1 MSTYAVQAN
10 RIGARVQEHFG
21 VAWVALCAALA
32 IHVADEAF
40 TNFLSV
46 YNPAVR
52 TIRSHLP
59 FIPLPTFS
67 FPVWLVGLIAAVIV
81 LFSLSP
87 FAFRAARLMVPLSY
101 VFGFLM
107 MGNGLLHISSSIYMG
122 RLMPGVYSAPLLLV
136 CSLYL
141 LTSVHNYRRK
151 IR

>member
-10 RIGARVQEHFG
+10 RIGARVRKHFG

-32 IHVADEAF
+32 VHVADEAS

-46 YNPAVR
+46 YNPAVQP
-52 TIRSHLP
+52 IRSHLP

-67 FPVWLVGLIAAVIV
+67 FPVWLGGLIVAVIV

-87 FAFRAARLMVPLSY
+87 FAFHASRLMVSLSY
-101 VFGFLM
+101 FFGSVML
-107 MGNGLLHISSSIYMG
+107 GNGLMHIGSSIYMG
-122 RLMPGVYSAPLLLV
+122 RLMPGVYSSPLLLV

-141 LTSVHNYRRK
+141 LTSVHNYGREKR
-151 IR
+151 

>member
-1 MSTYAVQAN
+1 MSTYAIQRN
-10 RIGARVQEHFG
+10 RIGARVRKHFG

-32 IHVADEAF
+32 VHVADEAF

-52 TIRSHLP
+52 AIRSHLP

-67 FPVWLVGLIAAVIV
+67 FPVWLMGLIAAVIL

-87 FAFRAARLMVPLSY
+87 FAFREARLMAPLSY
-101 VFGFLM
+101 FFGSVML
-107 MGNGLLHISSSIYMG
+107 GNGLLHIGGSIYMG
-122 RLMPGVYSAPLLLV
+122 QAMPGVYSSPLLLV

-141 LTSVHNYRRK
+141 LTSVRSCRRK
-151 IR
+151 KR

>member
-10 RIGARVQEHFG
+10 RIGVRIRNHFG
-21 VAWVALCAALA
+21 VAWMALCAALA
-32 IHVADEAF
+32 VHVADEAF

-46 YNPAVR
+46 YNPAVQ

-67 FPVWLVGLIAAVIV
+67 FSVWLGGLIAAVIV

-87 FAFRAARLMVPLSY
+87 FAFRVAPLMVPLSY
-101 VFGFLM
+101 FFGIVML
-107 MGNGLLHISSSIYMG
+107 GNGLLHIGSSFYMG
-122 RLMPGVYSAPLLLV
+122 RLMPGVYSSPLLLA
-136 CSLYL
+136 CALYL

-151 IR
+151 ER